1 MIYNLLALLPI
12 IAHLVLAGYI
22 ARKISRSIVL
32 TKKQK
37 RFNIALAIAVPFVWS
52 VLMYYI
58 LKKEPDYFD
67 KRKVIT
73 NGKLEEGMISTS
85 DFNDG
90 AYHHH

>member
-1 MIYNLLALLPI
+1 MIYNLLTLLPI
-12 IAHLVLAGYI
+12 VAHLGLAAYI
-22 ARKISRSIVL
+22 CSKINKSILL

-37 RFNIALAIAVPFVWS
+37 RLNIFLTILIPFVWS

-73 NGKLEEGMISTS
+73 NGKLEDGIISTS
-85 DFNDG
+85 DFNAG